1 MSDETVITLAGNLTA
16 DPELRTVKGESVVN
30 FTIASTPRIYD
41 RNARQWSD
49 GQALFMRCSAWRDL
63 ADHISATLSKGMRV
77 IAQGRLSQRTYQTND
92 GQSRTVVELSVDDI
106 GPSLRH
112 ATAQVHR
119 QGVAEG
125 FSKPGGIKPQDTRE
139 PIPGVPTDPFS
150 QAEAEQAFEP
160 EF

>member
-1 MSDETVITLAGNLTA
+1 MSDETLITIEGNLTA
-16 DPELRTVKGESVVN
+16 DPETRTIGSGATVAN
-30 FTIASTPRIYD
+30 FTIASTPRTYD
-41 RNARQWSD
+41 KQSGKWID

-63 ADHISATLSKGMRV
+63 AEHVGASLSKGVRV
-77 IAQGRLSQRTYQTND
+77 IARGRLSQRSYQTQD
-92 GQSRTVVELSVDDI
+92 GQTRSVTELTVDDI

-112 ATAQVHR
+112 ATTTVTR
-119 QGVAEG
+119 QTQSQG
-125 FSKPGGIKPQDTRE
+125 FKPRPE